1 MDILKALAII
11 AVVIGHSGSP
21 SPIYNFIYLYHM
33 PLFFFISGYF
43 YKNEY
48 SNDISLLIKKRIK
61 SLYIPFVAYEVLFLS
76 LHNMFFNLNIYNN
89 VVGFKDSV
97 EHLYSLQDMID
108 AFRSILFFQGTE
120 TLLCTFWFIPTLFAV
135 NILFGIISKVTKK
148 MNILGCLLFSLCS

>member
-1 MDILKALAII
+1 MSKRIDQMDILKALAII

-120 TLLCTFWFIPTLFAV
+120 TLLCTF
-135 NILFGIISKVTKK
+135 
-148 MNILGCLLFSLCS
+148 